1 MNISH
6 VLYDGICVGLFHASE
21 QTHCAPVV
29 HDPFGNERLLLLY
42 TPCFEEPLKWLQC
55 CLVVTWLV
63 PHETAAVSA
72 QVLCTPY
79 NHAPDYSVILFADTC
94 QVHLCLAVTYHLYFW
109 QNDWGYVCATA
120 VTQARNGYRNKSQ
133 HIKLT
138 LEKAFFPATPA
149 GS

>member
-63 PHETAAVSA
+63 PHETAAVLA
-72 QVLCTPY
+72 QDLHTQTVRQGGSSFMWHQPCNNQT
-79 NHAPDYSVILFADTC
+79 APVSYT
-94 QVHLCLAVTYHLYFW
+94 H
-109 QNDWGYVCATA
+109 
-120 VTQARNGYRNKSQ
+120 
-133 HIKLT
+133 LT
-138 LEKAFFPATPA
+138 LPTIV
-149 GS
+149 GV